1 MTANQRLV
9 FTKPGS
15 SNFQSRPIWQ
25 LCLHHT
31 AVLHSMTEPTG
42 LALANIR
49 TARQLQRQEVKTIAH
64 FAFRISNLLIHLFN
78 LHKMFR
84 TALLRSARCLA
95 QAAPRA
101 QVSVASRVVPNSFLM
116 SRTAGPSTMIPT
128 IRAYS
133 AHAGLSQD
141 EVQGRILDLLKNF
154 DKVGHAQLRR
164 ERL

>member
-1 MTANQRLV
+1 
-9 FTKPGS
+9 
-15 SNFQSRPIWQ
+15 
-25 LCLHHT
+25 
-31 AVLHSMTEPTG
+31 
-42 LALANIR
+42 
-49 TARQLQRQEVKTIAH
+49 
-64 FAFRISNLLIHLFN
+64 
-78 LHKMFR
+78 MFR

-95 QAAPRA
+95 QAAPRV

-116 SRTAGPSTMIPT
+116 SRTAGPSTMIPS

-164 ERL
+164 ERFLADILHPGHRFIKGIRCHDTLNHVLVQCSHQEALPHRTLHQRPWSRQLGHCRGRHGN